1 MIITNLPHDSLCL
14 GSLFCR
20 SVPDYPL
27 RLLGVGVKQKLS
39 RAGQVLEEVLD
50 GFTRKKNTK
59 NRFFSLFFFFLMTE
73 QYGAQQSTCDGRQ

>member
-20 SVPDYPL
+20 SVPDYLL
-27 RLLGVGVKQKLS
+27 RFLGVGVKQKLS
-39 RAGQVLEEVLD
+39 RAGEVLEEVLD
-50 GFTRKKNTK
+50 GFTRKKK
-59 NRFFSLFFFFLMTE
+59 SFFSLFFFFLMTE

>member
-1 MIITNLPHDSLCL
+1 MTLCL

-39 RAGQVLEEVLD
+39 RAGEVLEEVLD
-50 GFTRKKNTK
+50 GLKREKKTK
-59 NRFFSLFFFFLMTE
+59 NRFFVVVVLFLLN
-73 QYGAQQSTCDGRQ
+73 D